1 MKRSLYFLRDS
12 VTGKFYLG
20 HKYLSHLVDFDDAS
34 IYHNEDN
41 AKKMLRQIVNKWKW
55 TESVV
60 DHWIAD
66 ENTIKH
72 GKTMKR
78 MVKQR
83 KTLPDWGIAIV
94 PVELNI
100 S

>member
-1 MKRSLYFLRDS
+1 MKRKFYFIKDS

-20 HKYLSHLVDFDDAS
+20 HKYLSQLVDFDDAS

-66 ENTIKH
+66 KNTIKH

-78 MVKQR
+78 MVNQR
-83 KTLPDWGIAIV
+83 KTLPDWGIEI
-94 PVELNI
+94 VELEDDAP
-100 S
+100 